1 MERDQVPKPPSLLG
15 DLCTLLQNPELP
27 GLLDQLN
34 RLDANKALKDPVA
47 LKPDPKL
54 SLLQRMDVSA
64 SSKNLKRS
72 WTPSEEER
80 LPKRRRSPQSS
91 ASSGRTLMS
100 CLLNCK
106 EKHSS
111 TPISRK
117 SSQSSL
123 LGTSLKDQIRPGLDL
138 VNLNNPLTRP
148 SHRHLSGRPES
159 LQDPSQTTMTISV
172 AATRLKVN
180 LKAEVS
186 HVLVQV
192 TLHFLM

>member
-1 MERDQVPKPPSLLG
+1 MERDQVPNPPSLLE

-34 RLDANKALKDPVA
+34 RLGANKALKDPVA
-47 LKPDPKL
+47 LKPDLKL

-64 SSKNLKRS
+64 SSKSLKRS

-100 CLLNCK
+100 RLLNHK

-111 TPISRK
+111 TPISQK

-123 LGTSLKDQIRPGLDL
+123 LGTSLKDQICLGLDL
-138 VNLNNPLTRP
+138 VNLSNPLTRP
-148 SHRHLSGRPES
+148 SRCHLSGRPES
-159 LQDPSQTTMTISV
+159 LQDPSQTTMTINHPS
-172 AATRLKVN
+172 
-180 LKAEVS
+180 
-186 HVLVQV
+186 
-192 TLHFLM
+192 